1 MAKDRVTLRDVAR
14 EAGVHVSTASR
25 ALNEETRSVVH
36 PATTEKVLQIAAD
49 LGYSPNP
56 LAKGLRTNKSMTVG
70 MVISDIENPVFG
82 PIIAGIET
90 TMGRE
95 GYSTLIA
102 EAVAHDNASLSP
114 VIDALVD
121 RRVDGMVL
129 AMATRTGQNAM
140 RLKRLGIPVILVNRT
155 VDDADVSSIVGDDVH
170 GIGLAVSHLVA
181 LGHTRI
187 GHLAGP
193 METSTA
199 VGRLT
204 GFHHH
209 METLALEHEDTAI
222 ATAEWYQ
229 IEPGYKAA
237 TDLLERRPDL
247 TALVAANDLIA
258 LGAYRAI
265 RDRNLVVGKDV
276 SVTGYNDMMLLDM
289 IDPPLTS
296 IRVPYRQMG
305 SEAAEALL
313 EMMTAADGEQ
323 PPTVKRKLLPTLTA
337 RDSTQPPRDA

>member
-1 MAKDRVTLRDVAR
+1 VAR

-25 ALNEETRSVVH
+25 ALNAETRSVVH
-36 PATTEKVLQIAAD
+36 PATTEKVLQIAAE

-82 PIIAGIET
+82 PIIAGIEG
-90 TMGRE
+90 TMNRE
-95 GYSTLIA
+95 GYSTLIT
-102 EAVAHDNASLSP
+102 EAMAHDHASLSP
-114 VIDALVD
+114 VVDALVA

-129 AMATRTGQNAM
+129 AMATRTGQNAT
-140 RLKRLGIPVILVNRT
+140 RLRRLGIPVILVNRT
-155 VDDADVSSIVGDDVH
+155 VDDPDVSSIVGDDEH
-170 GIGLAVSHLVA
+170 GIGLAVGHLA
-181 LGHTRI
+181 SLGHTRI

-209 METLALEHEDTAI
+209 MEAMGLDHDDTAI
-222 ATAEWYQ
+222 ETAEWYQ
-229 IEPGYKAA
+229 MEPGYKAA

-265 RDRNLVVGKDV
+265 RERGMEVGRDI

-305 SEAAEALL
+305 SEAAETLL
-313 EMMTAADGEQ
+313 EMMTAADGEE
-323 PPTVKRKLLPTLTA
+323 PPTVKRKLLPTLSA
-337 RDSTQPPRDA
+337 RDSTRQPRDT